1 MENTINRPK
10 ISMLILTY
18 NRAHIVERAIESVLK
33 QTYTDFEIVVVNN
46 GSVDHTK
53 EVLAKYEA
61 HDKVRVFHLEKNRQ
75 CPGGHN
81 YGFDQMRG
89 EWFGAIGD
97 DDTLM
102 ENAFECMMHVLDEID
117 PEITGITSNALNSS
131 TKEFAGFGLKEDQY
145 LSLEKIVHQTS
156 GEFFALNKLSLLG
169 DLRFNEKL
177 LGEENALWYQLDAK
191 AKRYYIHKAL
201 KVWYTDSEDSET
213 ARYRAFDLQARATL
227 FTELLKEK
235 AYWDI
240 LKKYDPNRFNG
251 MAIRGF
257 FFLKSNGQ
265 NKDAEVYQHKI
276 QGQSLGIKHFLFF
289 QLSKFAPSSLLN
301 KTCLLGQN
309 NSFNQLVA
317 RLKTN
322 RFKKSIKLNVD

>member
-1 MENTINRPK
+1 MEKDIKVPK

-33 QTYTDFEIVVVNN
+33 QSYKDYELVIVNN
-46 GSVDHTK
+46 GSIDNTK
-53 EVLAKYEA
+53 EILSKYES
-61 HDKVRVFHLEKNRQ
+61 HKKIRIFHLEKNRQ

-81 YGFDQMRG
+81 YGFDQMQG

-102 ENAFECMMHVLDEID
+102 EDAFETMMRVLDEVD
-117 PEITGITSNALNSS
+117 PSITGITSNALNSS
-131 TKEFAGFGLKEDQY
+131 TRAFAGYGLNEDQY
-145 LSLEKIVHQTS
+145 LPLEKIVRQTS
-156 GEFFALNKLSLLG
+156 GEFFALNKLELLG

-213 ARYRAFDLQARATL
+213 TRYQTFDLQARATL

-235 AYWDI
+235 AYWNI
-240 LKKYDPNRFNG
+240 LKEYDSHRFYG
-251 MAIRGF
+251 MAVRGF

-265 NKDAEVYQHKI
+265 NLAAQKYQEKL
-276 QGQSLGIKHFLFF
+276 QGQSFDFKHLLFY
-289 QLSKFAPSSLLN
+289 QLINLFPSSILN
-301 KTCLLGQN
+301 KACLLGQN
-309 NSFNQLVA
+309 NSFNQLVSKF
-317 RLKTN
+317 KTN
-322 RFKKSIKLNVD
+322 RFKKSIELNMD